1 MKTENLATNF
11 KYGID
16 RLYLQYKDWQCEDWH
31 NEHWHNEDWHNE
43 PVIDWVIEPVNSPA
57 KDRDLYLNEHTVTY
71 RINPFLFAKVYLT

>member
-1 MKTENLATNF
+1 MKTENLATNV

-16 RLYLQYKDWQCEDWH
+16 RQYGELY
-31 NEHWHNEDWHNE
+31 WHNEDWA
-43 PVIDWVIEPVNSPA
+43 IERVNSPA

>member
-16 RLYLQYKDWQCEDWH
+16 RLYKDGQYVG
-31 NEHWHNEDWHNE
+31 WHNEDWG
-43 PVIDWVIEPVNSPA
+43 IERVNSPA